1 MTESIV
7 DRRPPAQE
15 IFEAVMRAGEVD
27 LSAVKILAAICVGRI
42 KDHGAGKPASRA
54 LSLAIT
60 KLEEATFW
68 IDEHQR
74 LS

>member
-7 DRRPPAQE
+7 DRRPAGQE
-15 IFEAVMRAGEVD
+15 IFDAAMRAGEVD

-42 KDHGAGKPASRA
+42 KDHGDGKPASRA
-54 LSLAIT
+54 LSIAIT
-60 KLEEATFW
+60 KLEEATMW